1 MSRKK
6 YRSIACAIALATSFA
21 GTQGLVYAAA
31 TEVPAADSSVTTD
44 AAAMAAQSTGA
55 APAAQPAAESTGTP
69 DASPAPAEAAP
80 AAPADAQAAAAAQ
93 WNASRP
99 DDKVVMDQ
107 ITAYDGKT
115 IVAVNIH
122 GAGEKTM
129 KTAEAAIQSKV
140 GTAFAKNTVSND
152 GQALLDT
159 GYFYDLYP
167 SFEEVPEGV
176 ILTYNVL
183 ENPVL
188 KSVEI
193 KGNSKAEPT
202 EKLQKLI
209 TVPVGEILN
218 RRVLADN
225 VEAIQKQYATDGY
238 ILAKVSNLN
247 INDKGELTI
256 SINEG
261 VLEGYKVKGNT
272 KTKERVIVRE
282 MRTKIG
288 EPLNKKQVTRSYQRI
303 TNLGFFESVDVRPT
317 PGVEPNAV
325 VLEIAVTEKRTGT
338 LGIGAGYSSSDGVV
352 GMFNIGDTNFRGT
365 GDAISLTYQVSGSDT
380 DARGYT
386 FSYTH
391 PWMDKKQTSG
401 TLRIYNRTYSYDD
414 YDTEGTLQEEYMRKY
429 SGGEIT
435 LGRPVSEYSTNYVTL
450 RNRNDKYERHV
461 SNTDRSGSAYD
472 TWRNDNFGLTRSIT
486 LAHVTDTRDN
496 YFFPMSGGRVSL
508 TAEIAGLGGDFSYQK
523 YTVEDQ
529 RYRKVGHAQVIAL
542 RGMYGH
548 SGQQLP
554 ESAKYKLGGQDT
566 LRGYRDDMFR
576 DNSMF
581 LRTIEYRF
589 PVISKVQGALF
600 TDFGGVWNSGWMP
613 ENMHSSIGFGLQ
625 IQTPVGPMRVD
636 LAHGSQ
642 GNRVHF
648 TVGTTF

>member
-1 MSRKK
+1 M
-6 YRSIACAIALATSFA
+6 
-21 GTQGLVYAAA
+21 
-31 TEVPAADSSVTTD
+31 
-44 AAAMAAQSTGA
+44 
-55 APAAQPAAESTGTP
+55 
-69 DASPAPAEAAP
+69 
-80 AAPADAQAAAAAQ
+80 
-93 WNASRP
+93 
-99 DDKVVMDQ
+99 
-107 ITAYDGKT
+107 
-115 IVAVNIH
+115 
-122 GAGEKTM
+122 
-129 KTAEAAIQSKV
+129 
-140 GTAFAKNTVSND
+140 
-152 GQALLDT
+152 
-159 GYFYDLYP
+159 
-167 SFEEVPEGV
+167 
-176 ILTYNVL
+176 
-183 ENPVL
+183 
-188 KSVEI
+188 
-193 KGNSKAEPT
+193 
-202 EKLQKLI
+202 
-209 TVPVGEILN
+209 
-218 RRVLADN
+218 
-225 VEAIQKQYATDGY
+225 
-238 ILAKVSNLN
+238 
-247 INDKGELTI
+247 
-256 SINEG
+256 
-261 VLEGYKVKGNT
+261 LEGYKVKGNT

-435 LGRPVSEYSTNYVTL
+435 LGRPVSEYSTNYITL

-554 ESAKYKLGGQDT
+554 ESAQYKLGGQDT